1 MPLLFGAQVSYEE
14 NVNGW
19 KMGANGLWI
28 IFDGL
33 IEPHAKAHLFWHGL
47 GMRSIRPWAQKA
59 MIGSKK
65 KFNFFSI
72 ANFGPLPIAIHFSQN
87 GPMRK

>member
-1 MPLLFGAQVSYEE
+1 LNSPNFTIWFENALGHLHPKLGCFDAIIIWDKVSYEE

-28 IFDGL
+28 IFHGY
-33 IEPHAKAHLFWHGL
+33 IEPHAKAHLFWCGL

-65 KFNFFSI
+65 N
-72 ANFGPLPIAIHFSQN
+72 N
-87 GPMRK
+87 

>member
-1 MPLLFGAQVSYEE
+1 LVGVLMPLLFGAQVSYEE

-28 IFDGL
+28 IFHGY
-33 IEPHAKAHLFWHGL
+33 IEPHAKAHLFWCGL

-65 KFNFFSI
+65 N
-72 ANFGPLPIAIHFSQN
+72 N
-87 GPMRK
+87 